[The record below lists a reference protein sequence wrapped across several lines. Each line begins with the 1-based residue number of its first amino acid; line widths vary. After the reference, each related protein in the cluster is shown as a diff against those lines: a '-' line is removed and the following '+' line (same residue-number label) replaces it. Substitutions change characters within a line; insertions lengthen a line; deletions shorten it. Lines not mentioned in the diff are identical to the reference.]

1 LEASASKLE
10 LEDKTHKKRNLGND
24 AEFLYIEEVVQMLI
38 STQRTLA
45 LRCPLCG
52 KMEFD
57 PISWFDFSGKDSVQ
71 IKCKCGF
78 NKLIINSKN
87 NYRDFYFQIPCL
99 ICDEVHIIKFSK
111 TELWGKINLVLRC
124 TTNGQELGYIGS
136 KTAIEKLINQKRDD
150 LDSVIN
156 NLGFDDYF
164 TNPQVMYEILN
175 HLHQLADSNQLFCH
189 CGNNQIDIEVFP
201 EKLELHCSFCQSLH
215 IIYAETIE
223 DLRIVKE
230 ASKIALTEKGFSS
243 FDSSKVH
250 PV

>member
-1 LEASASKLE
+1 
-10 LEDKTHKKRNLGND
+10 
-24 AEFLYIEEVVQMLI
+24 MLI
-38 STQRTLA
+38 STQRTIA

-52 KMEFD
+52 RLEFN
-57 PISWFDFSGKDSVQ
+57 PISWFDFSGKDPVRIQ
-71 IKCKCGF
+71 CKCGF
-78 NKLIINSKN
+78 NKLIISSRN
-87 NYRDFYFQIPCL
+87 NYHDYYFQVPCL
-99 ICDEVHIIKFSK
+99 ICDEVHIIRFSK
-111 TELWGKINLVLRC
+111 AELWGKISLVLRC
-124 TTNGQELGYIGS
+124 ATNGQELGYIGTE
-136 KTAIEKLINQKRDD
+136 TAIEKLITQKRDD

-175 HLHQLADSNQLFCH
+175 HLHQLADSNQLFCL

-223 DLRIVKE
+223 DLQIVKGTKE
-230 ASKIALTEKGFSS
+230 IALTEKGFSS

-250 PV
+250 PI